1 MKKMIALSLVLG
13 LSGNALAASD
23 LFMGDGTNHVR
34 MDNKPSTLT
43 RAEVLSKTDSSN
55 IANSMDGTVLPSYKP
70 SSTLTRADVI
80 RKMEGYRYVEFGDGT
95 SMNPWV
101 KIEK

>member
-1 MKKMIALSLVLG
+1 MKKIIAISLALG
-13 LSGNALAASD
+13 LGGNALAASD

-34 MDNKPSTLT
+34 MDDRPSNLT
-43 RAEVLSKTDSSN
+43 RAEVLSKTDSTN
-55 IANSMDGTVLPSYKP
+55 IANSLDATVAPSYKP

-95 SMNPWV
+95 SLNPW
-101 KIEK
+101 EKFK

>member
-34 MDNKPSTLT
+34 MDDRPSTLT
-43 RAEVLSKTDSSN
+43 RAEVLSRTDSGN
-55 IANSMDGTVLPSYKP
+55 IANSLDATVAPSYTP

-80 RKMEGYRYVEFGDGT
+80 RKMEGMRYVEFGDGT
-95 SMNPWV
+95 NPNPWV
-101 KIEK
+101 KIK

>member
-1 MKKMIALSLVLG
+1 MKKLITLTFALG

-23 LFMGDGTNHVR
+23 LFLGDGTNHVR
-34 MDNKPSTLT
+34 MDSAPSNLT

-55 IANSMDGTVLPSYKP
+55 IANSQDGTVLPGYKP

-95 SMNPWV
+95 SMNPWE
-101 KIEK
+101 KIE

>member
-1 MKKMIALSLVLG
+1 MKKIIALSFVLG

-23 LFMGDGTNHVR
+23 LFFGDGTYHVR
-34 MDNKPSTLT
+34 TDTTPSSLT

-55 IANSMDGTVLPSYKP
+55 IANSLDGTVLPSYKP

-80 RKMEGYRYVEFGDGT
+80 RKMEGMRYVEFGDGT
-95 SMNPWV
+95 SLNPWE
-101 KIEK
+101 KIR